1 MAVYKPKRKGVES
14 KYYVYEF
21 VYQGKRFQGSA
32 GVSTKTAAK
41 EIERQR
47 KAELERAHSGL
58 PSEQRSKRILTVA
71 EIVEPYLDSYA
82 LNHRESSA
90 KFARTKLQNVVRLM
104 RSVLLSD
111 LTEDR
116 IRQHIRSRKAEG
128 VCGRTINMELGELS
142 RAIGH
147 TWKELWPRV
156 RKLEERK
163 DVGRALSAEEQA
175 RLLDAVGTSRSPV
188 VRTAIP
194 VLLLTGMRPGE
205 GTSLRWGQ
213 IDLFE
218 GVISV
223 GRAKTS
229 SGTGRTI
236 PINDELAAV
245 LRAHRRWFVSH
256 FGEAR
261 DDQYL
266 FPFGSPQPTNPNR
279 PVTDISSGFDLARK
293 AAGVKCRPHDLRHTF
308 ATQLAENGVPEST
321 MLALMGHMSRAMLE
335 RYSHIR
341 MRAKREALAGISL
354 LRGRIERG
362 QRGSFTHSRAS
373 RCSMISC
380 GCYEGQMIVNLAFQR
395 PGLDKITCQKI
406 ANHL

>member
-1 MAVYKPKRKGVES
+1 MAVYKPKRKGAES

-21 VYQGKRFQGSA
+21 VYQGKRCQGST

-41 EIERQR
+41 EVERQR
-47 KAELERAHSGL
+47 KAELQRAHSGL
-58 PSEQRSKRILTVA
+58 PPEQRSKRILTVA
-71 EIVEPYLDSYA
+71 EVVEPYLNTHA

-90 KFARTKLQNVVRLM
+90 KFAQTKLQNIIRLM
-104 RSVLLSD
+104 GSVLLSD

-116 IRQHIRSRKAEG
+116 IRQHIRVRKAEG

-142 RAIGH
+142 RAMGH
-147 TWKELWPRV
+147 TWKELWPKV

-163 DVGRALSAEEQA
+163 DIGRALSAEEQA
-175 RLLDAVGTSRSPV
+175 RLLDAVATLRSPV

-205 GTSLRWGQ
+205 ATSLRWRQ
-213 IDLFE
+213 VDLFNRMI
-218 GVISV
+218 VV

-236 PINDELAAV
+236 PINDD
-245 LRAHRRWFVSH
+245 LRTVFSAHRQWFLSH
-256 FGEAR
+256 FGEPGE
-261 DDQYL
+261 DQFV
-266 FPFGSPQPTNPNR
+266 FPFGSPQATNPDR

-341 MRAKREALAGISL
+341 NRAKREAVAGVSL
-354 LRGRIERG
+354 R
-362 QRGSFTHSRAS
+362 S
-373 RCSMISC
+373 
-380 GCYEGQMIVNLAFQR
+380 R
-395 PGLDKITCQKI
+395 PGQENSI
-406 ANHL
+406 APSQRNAASPDNRIQ